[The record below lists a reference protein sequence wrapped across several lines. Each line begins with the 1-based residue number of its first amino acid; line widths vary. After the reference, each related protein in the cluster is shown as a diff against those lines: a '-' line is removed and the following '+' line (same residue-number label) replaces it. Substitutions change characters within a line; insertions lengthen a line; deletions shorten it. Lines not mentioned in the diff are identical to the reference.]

1 MIYTLLVD
9 NPNLEEEE
17 SIDKIEI
24 SGKERAKLEEEEPVE
39 EILIEVASTLNLLN
53 VEESSFEFGPIQK

>member
-24 SGKERAKLEEEEPVE
+24 SGKERANLEEEPVE
-39 EILIEVASTLNLLN
+39 EILIEVASTLNFLN